1 MDTAEIDGVLGEYAQ
16 AKNEGDV
23 DRILALCQEDCFFE
37 NAALGQR
44 IEGKEALRAFYTALF
59 SVLPDYFGE
68 FDGKAFA
75 EDTAVVWGRFGGT
88 TEGNF
93 LGVEV
98 EPGQRIEVPVTF
110 VCGFRDGL
118 LASDVGYFDMSA
130 LAGQAGV
137 PQSAADAIDDELGGR
152 EAALALVANFKRLW
166 ATKDP
171 ELVAEIVA
179 PDAVAYWSGLEPI
192 DGVEY
197 VERMRQMMNLAPDIE
212 NEVTGQAVDGD
223 LVFISWR
230 ARATVGEQQVE
241 CNGIDRFRLRGKLA
255 DEVYAVFDTTPLR
268 EAAEAAGQDIGEV
281 R

>member
-1 MDTAEIDGVLGEYAQ
+1 MNTAEIDRVLGEYAK

-44 IEGKEALRAFYTALF
+44 IEGKEALRTFYTALF
-59 SVLPDYFGE
+59 SVLPDYLGE
-68 FDGKAFA
+68 FDGKAFG
-75 EDTAVVWGRFGGT
+75 ENTAVVWGRFGGT

-98 EPGQRIEVPVTF
+98 EPGQKIEVPVTF
-110 VCGFRDGL
+110 VCSFRDGL
-118 LASDVGYFDMSA
+118 LASDVGYFDVSA

-137 PQSAADAIDDELGGR
+137 PQSTADAVNDELGGR
-152 EAALALVANFKRLW
+152 EAAHALVANFKRLW

-192 DGVEY
+192 NGTEY
-197 VERMRQMMNLAPDIE
+197 VERMRQMMSLAPDIE
-212 NEVTGQAVDGD
+212 NEVTGQAVNGD

-230 ARATVGEQQVE
+230 ARATVGGQQIE

-268 EAAEAAGQDIGEV
+268 EAAEAAGQDISEV